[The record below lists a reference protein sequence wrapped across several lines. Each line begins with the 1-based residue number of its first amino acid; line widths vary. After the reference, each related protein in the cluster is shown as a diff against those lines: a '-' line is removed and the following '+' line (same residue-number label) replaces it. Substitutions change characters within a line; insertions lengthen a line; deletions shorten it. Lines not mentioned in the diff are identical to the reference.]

1 MTQADR
7 PGEGNYLTILCLL
20 DLIYDACCEL
30 VVIVD
35 FGYISETGWGDVFD
49 LASWSVRKE
58 KFCAQCYSNALGG
71 AQDVSGRVC

>member
-7 PGEGNYLTILCLL
+7 PGKGNYLTIFCLL
-20 DLIYDACCEL
+20 GLIYDACCEL

-58 KFCAQCYSNALGG
+58 KLCAQCCSNAL
-71 AQDVSGRVC
+71 